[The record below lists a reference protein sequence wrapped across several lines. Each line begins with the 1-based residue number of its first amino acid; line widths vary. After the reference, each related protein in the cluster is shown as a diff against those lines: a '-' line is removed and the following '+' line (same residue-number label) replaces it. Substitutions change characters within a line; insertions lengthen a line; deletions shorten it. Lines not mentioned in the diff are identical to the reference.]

1 MEFSGQQDAALQA
14 VSAWLKEGQS
24 PLFRLFGY
32 AGTGKTTLARYFA
45 EHIDGDV
52 QFAAFTGKAAQV
64 LRSKGASNAKTIH
77 SLIYRPRGE
86 EEVEDE
92 ETGKTSVAPMFSLNR
107 QSPIGNAAL
116 VIVDEC
122 SMVDEEL
129 GQDLMSF
136 GTPILVLGDP
146 GQLPPVSGGGF
157 FTDHEPDVL
166 LTEIHRQARDNPIVD
181 LAMQVREGR
190 EIDYG
195 DWDRARVI
203 RKSDVDSD
211 LVLEA
216 DQVLLGINRTRRRY
230 NQRLRELKG
239 FDALYPQSGD
249 KLVCLRNDPGKGL
262 LNGSLWQVM
271 TSAKQ
276 TSKPGINLLVTPED
290 DDMNRGATKIKL
302 LKSAF
307 EDPGIETPWQTR
319 KRYDDFDYGYA
330 LTVHKAQGSQWD
342 NVVLFDESFAFR
354 DTRERWLYTAITRA
368 AERLTIVR

>member
-1 MEFSGQQDAALQA
+1 MEFSSQQDEALKA
-14 VSAWLKEGQS
+14 VSKWLKGGQS

-32 AGTGKTTLARYFA
+32 AGTGKTTLARHFA
-45 EHIDGDV
+45 EEVDGDV

-86 EEVEDE
+86 EAVEDE
-92 ETGKTSVAPMFSLNR
+92 ETGKTSIAPMFSINR
-107 QSPIGNAAL
+107 QSPISKAAL

-129 GQDLMSF
+129 GRDLMSF

-157 FTDHEPDVL
+157 FTDHEPDCL
-166 LTEIHRQARDNPIVD
+166 LTDIHRQARDNPIIE
-181 LAMQVREGR
+181 LAMKVREGI
-190 EIDYG
+190 EFGYG
-195 DWDRARVI
+195 DWGLAKVI
-203 RKSDVDSD
+203 GKDEVDSD

-216 DQVLLGINRTRRRY
+216 DQVLLGVNRTRRRY
-230 NQRLRELKG
+230 NQRLRQLKG
-239 FDALYPQSGD
+239 FEAMHPQAGD
-249 KLVCLRNDPGKGL
+249 KLVCLRNDPAKGL

-271 TSAKQ
+271 TSSRE
-276 TSKPGINLLVTPED
+276 TVKPGINLLIKPED
-290 DDMNRGATKIKL
+290 DDMGRGSAKIKL
-302 LKSAF
+302 LKVAF
-307 EDPGIETPWQTR
+307 EDPNTEIPWQTK

-342 NVVLFDESFAFR
+342 NVVLFDESYAFR
-354 DTRERWLYTAITRA
+354 EALALHGDHACC
-368 AERLTIVR
+368 